1 MNVWLRYILCMHTC
15 TSAHAFTQWLH
26 VDPPCM
32 SCTCIH
38 TGAVGPHVR
47 PRQLVTTKPNV
58 YSWPFFFFF
67 FFFLQR
73 QINVTLP
80 SKTLRNGTLY
90 AYVYLGPK
98 GRHPQ
103 QHSQYVAASSAPLTR
118 YSVPEMTAFN
128 LLSGENHV
136 SFEQGRARL
145 ILLSERFGPRT
156 M

>member
-1 MNVWLRYILCMHTC
+1 MYAYMYVRTCIHTVATRRPALYVMHMHSYRGRRATC
-15 TSAHAFTQWLH
+15 TSAPVSHHKAKC
-26 VDPPCM
+26 V
-32 SCTCIH
+32 
-38 TGAVGPHVR
+38 
-47 PRQLVTTKPNV
+47 QLA
-58 YSWPFFFFF
+58 FFFFF